1 MSPSERVSSY
11 LTFSPLALR
20 PVLFCGTFYRVPP
33 VFVSKAWRSALSGL
47 SSSTKVPAVERATA
61 AKLHPVEGGLGSFEN
76 LLANHQVAFGDGHHI
91 TIKQAYIL
99 AFITFGE
106 KG

>member
-47 SSSTKVPAVERATA
+47 SSNTKVPAAERATVP
-61 AKLHPVEGGLGSFEN
+61 KLHSAEGGLGGFEN
-76 LLANHQVAFGDGHHI
+76 RFG
-91 TIKQAYIL
+91 
-99 AFITFGE
+99 FGTGIGFSVNS
-106 KG
+106 KDRLRARSTKHDPFVIG

>member
-61 AKLHPVEGGLGSFEN
+61 SKLHPVEGGLGSFEN
-76 LLANHQVAFGDGHHI
+76 RFG
-91 TIKQAYIL
+91 
-99 AFITFGE
+99 FGTGIGFGVNPQDRLRARCA
-106 KG
+106 KHDPLVIG